1 MEEILSFFNFQFKT
15 VMQTYKAS
23 GMHFSSQHLTLH
35 TLDILMA
42 VAAPLLTAV
51 RHSSS
56 LSAPGLMH
64 RFKAC
69 MLLGG
74 VGDAL
79 AYNDGKWEF
88 CSSGDKIQEE
98 LRSLGGV
105 SALTPS
111 VRKMIVSDDTVMHIA
126 TAEAILCETPSP
138 EELYCSLATH
148 YKLCMR

>member
-1 MEEILSFFNFQFKT
+1 
-15 VMQTYKAS
+15 
-23 GMHFSSQHLTLH
+23 
-35 TLDILMA
+35 
-42 VAAPLLTAV
+42 
-51 RHSSS
+51 
-56 LSAPGLMH
+56 
-64 RFKAC
+64 

-98 LRSLGGV
+98 VRSLGGV

-126 TAEAILCETPSP
+126 TAEAILP
-138 EELYCSLATH
+138 ECQRPQEQYCTLASK
-148 YKLCMR
+148 YKECMRLVCT